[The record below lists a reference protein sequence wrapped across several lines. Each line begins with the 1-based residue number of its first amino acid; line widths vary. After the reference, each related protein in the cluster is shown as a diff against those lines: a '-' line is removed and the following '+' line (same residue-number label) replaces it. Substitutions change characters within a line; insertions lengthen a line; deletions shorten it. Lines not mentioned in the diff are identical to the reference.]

1 MGTPNSLKTVA
12 GTPALQITHPA
23 RKANLVEERDV
34 ETTGTRDWSKEPTY
48 RAAVRVYAVDGH
60 LLVVDR
66 DRMAEHEI
74 AELVMVAISDT
85 DTIFRAANAS
95 VQVKGHGYMV
105 TLPPAEDAGFRD
117 GDTAPVIP
125 APNMLVIVHGKRE
138 AHNET
143 SELADALHTI
153 RNEQYSQ

>member
-1 MGTPNSLKTVA
+1 MLKRQERGTGQKNRHTVQLFA
-12 GTPALQITHPA
+12 CTPSTDI
-23 RKANLVEERDV
+23 
-34 ETTGTRDWSKEPTY
+34 S
-48 RAAVRVYAVDGH
+48 
-60 LLVVDR
+60 LVVDR

-138 AHNET
+138 AHNGT